1 MKSQFIHDNS
11 LLLKLQF
18 ILGKDPVNLTKS
30 INRDDKKMD
39 EKTLGKII
47 LLSMERDA
55 LDNVIFEQNF
65 QKKIAGK
72 FKELSKNQPMVIKII
87 GIEGEIMPSTLGK
100 YTGMEKSSL
109 TRMVDDLEK
118 KGIVFR
124 KTDPED
130 RRKVLVS
137 LTEKGLDCYNHLSQV
152 TTEMAEEILQFVD
165 DNDVENFMHSLETM
179 VKILRKIDARQ
190 NAGTR

>member
-1 MKSQFIHDNS
+1 
-11 LLLKLQF
+11 
-18 ILGKDPVNLTKS
+18 
-30 INRDDKKMD
+30 MD
-39 EKTLGKII
+39 EATLSKII

-55 LDNVIFEQNF
+55 LDNIIFEEAF

-72 FKELSKNQPMVIKII
+72 FKELSKNQPIVIKII

-137 LTEKGLDCYNHLSQV
+137 LTEKGLDCYNRLSQI
-152 TTEMAEEILQFVD
+152 TTEMAEELLQFVD
-165 DNDVENFMHSLETM
+165 DKDVENFMHSLETI
-179 VKILRKIDARQ
+179 VKILRKIDESRSP
-190 NAGTR
+190 GTR